1 MDKDL
6 DKKLNSLMDE
16 IEAKDAIFNGY
27 GETKKEEPKKKILD
41 SVTVLELQQEILDL
55 LHEVD
60 SNPDK
65 HWFYLGELVDGI
77 IANYID
83 LHQPTSPTNA
93 AWIEDA
99 IDKAMEQAAK
109 EGIHIRP
116 LIRILEN
123 KREFALNIDYKVYRL
138 DEEE

>member
-1 MDKDL
+1 MEDSKVNEQL
-6 DKKLNSLMDE
+6 KAIQAVE
-16 IEAKDAIFNGY
+16 EAKDSI
-27 GETKKEEPKKKILD
+27 EEKKPERKQLD
-41 SVTVLELQQEILDL
+41 SVTVLELQQEVLDL

-99 IDKAMEQAAK
+99 IDKAMEQATK

-116 LIRILEN
+116 LIRILDN

-138 DEEE
+138 DEE

>member
-1 MDKDL
+1 MEDSKVNEQL
-6 DKKLNSLMDE
+6 KAIQAVE
-16 IEAKDAIFNGY
+16 EAKDSI
-27 GETKKEEPKKKILD
+27 EEKKPERKQLD
-41 SVTVLELQQEILDL
+41 SVTVLELQQEVLDL

-99 IDKAMEQAAK
+99 IDKAMEQAAN

-116 LIRILEN
+116 LIRILDN

-138 DEEE
+138 DEE

>member
-1 MDKDL
+1 MEDSKVNEQL
-6 DKKLNSLMDE
+6 KAIQAVE
-16 IEAKDAIFNGY
+16 EAKDSI
-27 GETKKEEPKKKILD
+27 EEKKPERKQLD
-41 SVTVLELQQEILDL
+41 SVTVLELQQEVLDL